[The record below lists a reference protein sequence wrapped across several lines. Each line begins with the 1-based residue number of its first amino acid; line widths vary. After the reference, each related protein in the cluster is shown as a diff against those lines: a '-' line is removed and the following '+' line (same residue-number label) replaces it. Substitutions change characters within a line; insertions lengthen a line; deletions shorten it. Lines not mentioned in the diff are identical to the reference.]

1 MLSVLKRRETCLGRD
16 VCRSGYLNYYIN
28 SIAIS
33 QNRRV
38 ICEHG
43 VPGGDRLCRFS
54 RRRRTMPSGNS
65 CLGKSLFA
73 VFQSSVRDSNEAN
86 SGNRR
91 SKLQRDSAALCSCA
105 NHADANRLSV
115 GLSYKKNSIDHI
127 LNDDM
132 VAFFGP
138 FKQNEHREKQEQR
151 QKEKHKTPVAMKTAR
166 QEAWIDI
173 EAKQRQRYDSNSI
186 LDYGQW
192 KHQ

>member
-43 VPGGDRLCRFS
+43 VPGGNRLCRFS
-54 RRRRTMPSGNS
+54 RRRRTMPSDNS

-73 VFQSSVRDSNEAN
+73 VFQSAVRDPNEAN
-86 SGNRR
+86 SGNWR
-91 SKLQRDSAALCSCA
+91 SKLQRDSPALCSGS
-105 NHADANRLSV
+105 NHGDTNWLAFELSF
-115 GLSYKKNSIDHI
+115 KKNSVNHM

-132 VAFFGP
+132 VAFF
-138 FKQNEHREKQEQR
+138 
-151 QKEKHKTPVAMKTAR
+151 
-166 QEAWIDI
+166 
-173 EAKQRQRYDSNSI
+173 
-186 LDYGQW
+186 
-192 KHQ
+192 

>member
-1 MLSVLKRRETCLGRD
+1 
-16 VCRSGYLNYYIN
+16 
-28 SIAIS
+28 
-33 QNRRV
+33 
-38 ICEHG
+38 
-43 VPGGDRLCRFS
+43 
-54 RRRRTMPSGNS
+54 MPSDNS

-73 VFQSSVRDSNEAN
+73 VFQSAVRDPNEAN
-86 SGNRR
+86 SGNWR
-91 SKLQRDSAALCSCA
+91 SKLQRDSPALCSGS
-105 NHADANRLSV
+105 NHGDTNWLAFELSF
-115 GLSYKKNSIDHI
+115 KKNSINHM

-138 FKQNEHREKQEQR
+138 FKQNEHGEEQKQR
-151 QKEKHKTPVAMKTAR
+151 QKEKHKTPVAMKAAR